1 MEYVEIEF
9 ILFSFILTLEITV
22 INADVL
28 CLDEIPRLVT
38 VVYI

>member
-22 INADVL
+22 INVDVL
-28 CLDEIPRLVT
+28 CSDEIPRLVT